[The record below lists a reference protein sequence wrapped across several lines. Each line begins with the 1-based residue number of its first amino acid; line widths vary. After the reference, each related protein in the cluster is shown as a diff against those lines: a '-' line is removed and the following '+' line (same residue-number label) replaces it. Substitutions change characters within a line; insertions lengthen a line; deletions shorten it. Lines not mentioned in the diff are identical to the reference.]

1 MGRRSNRS
9 GTLYKRGAVWYVKIP
24 VGGRFVRQSTGTGDK
39 AKARAILDGMAR
51 GSDLTDAERL
61 AAIEA
66 RLRPETPDPELSD
79 VWDRYTQHPENVSQS
94 DMARTQ
100 DHGRWAYFM
109 RWVSKNRPSARTIED
124 VTDGVAVD
132 FIMELRTNT
141 APKTINDY
149 VRVLRRIWR
158 LNGCAA
164 NPWMQ
169 FKWIKHTPHLR
180 RALSDAEVTKLIS
193 RADGELKILFAL
205 GAFTGLRM
213 SDCARARWESF
224 DDGTETMTVTP
235 SKTRHSSGRA
245 VAIPVHPSLQ
255 KLIGTR
261 AGRSGYLM
269 PGLASLYEQKLSR
282 RVMRHFADC
291 GFECCEKVEGFRQRV
306 TVVGFHSLRSTFIT
320 NMANIGAPMA
330 MVQAIVGHMTPEMS
344 MRYYRA
350 NAEAARGRIAALPA
364 FGIV

>member
-66 RLRPETPDPELSD
+66 RLRPEKTDPELAD
-79 VWDRYTQHPENVSQS
+79 VWERYTQHPVNISQS
-94 DMARTQ
+94 DVARSQ
-100 DHGRWAYFM
+100 DGGMWRRFFGWAGRNAM
-109 RWVSKNRPSARTIED
+109 SIRTMGD
-124 VTDGVAVD
+124 VTANVAVE
-132 FIMELRTNT
+132 FIMSIREEN
-141 APKTINDY
+141 APKTVNEY
-149 VRVLRRIWR
+149 VRVLRRIWK
-158 LNGCAA
+158 LNGCEE
-164 NPWMQ
+164 NPWIQ
-169 FKWIKHTPHLR
+169 FKQIKHTPHLR
-180 RALSDAEVTKLIS
+180 RALTDDEVARLIGV
-193 RADGELKILFAL
+193 ADGELKVLFAL

-213 SDCARARWESF
+213 SDCAHARWEHF
-224 DDGTETMTVTP
+224 DDNTETMTITP
-235 SKTRHSSGRA
+235 SKTRHSSGKS
-245 VAIPVHPSLQ
+245 VAIPVHTSLR
-255 KLIGTR
+255 KLIGAR
-261 AGRSGYLM
+261 NGRVGYVM
-269 PGLASLYEQKLSR
+269 PGLADLNSQKLSR

-291 GFECCEKVEGFRQRV
+291 GFECSEKVEGFHRRV

-344 MRYYRA
+344 MHYYRA
-350 NAEAARGRIAALPA
+350 NAEAARSRIAALPA